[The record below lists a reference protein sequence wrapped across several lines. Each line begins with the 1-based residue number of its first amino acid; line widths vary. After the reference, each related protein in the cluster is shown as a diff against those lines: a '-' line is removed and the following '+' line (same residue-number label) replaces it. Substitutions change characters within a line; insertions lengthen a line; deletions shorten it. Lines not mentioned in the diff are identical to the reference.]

1 MKYFFLA
8 FLLGVSVTFTLSC
21 ASSGG
26 TSRNSS
32 LGGST
37 TVGPN
42 YKYNEL
48 MIKDYDE
55 MLEMVQSFVRKAKEA
70 AGEDGTANEDEALG
84 HLRNGL
90 KLILSRPDSD
100 NMVAKL
106 VPEVRRMMLGFN
118 AYEPS
123 ISMIADEALEY
134 VASSNAAPSVQ
145 STSLFILDNILG
157 EIRPEVEHN
166 AQLRQ
171 VAERIRDANLS
182 VSKDVQKERK
192 IRGMFSTKSPSD
204 TARDVLKRLAD
215 KEKAAK
221 KKR

>member
-1 MKYFFLA
+1 MKTTLNTLLIAISFLILA
-8 FLLGVSVTFTLSC
+8 AC
-21 ASSGG
+21 ASSGKK
-26 TSRNSS
+26 S
-32 LGGST
+32 GSFVAGQAAS
-37 TVGPN
+37 VGPN

-55 MLEMVQSFVRKAKEA
+55 MFEMVQSFVNKAKEA
-70 AGEDGTANEDEALG
+70 AGEDGTANEDEAIS

-118 AYEPS
+118 AYES
-123 ISMIADEALEY
+123 SVSMIADEALDY
-134 VASSNAAPSVQ
+134 VASKNAAPSIQ

-157 EIRPEVEHN
+157 EIRPEIGSN
-166 AQLRQ
+166 AQLRT
-171 VAERIRDANLS
+171 VAERIRDADLS

-204 TARDVLKRLAD
+204 VAREMLRKFE
-215 KEKAAK
+215 EKKAGGK
-221 KKR
+221 KKK

>member
-1 MKYFFLA
+1 MKT
-8 FLLGVSVTFTLSC
+8 FLLVMLGASLSFTLSC
-21 ASSGG
+21 ASSSGG
-26 TSRNSS
+26 KSARANM
-32 LGGST
+32 GGST
-37 TVGPN
+37 SVGPN

-55 MLEMVQSFVRKAKEA
+55 MLEMVQSFVLKAKEA
-70 AGEDGTANEDEALG
+70 AGEDGTANEDEAVA

-123 ISMIADEALEY
+123 VAMIADEAIEY
-134 VASSNAAPSVQ
+134 VDSRNAAPSIQ
-145 STSLFILDNILG
+145 STSLFILDNVLG
-157 EIRPEVEHN
+157 EIRPEVETN
-166 AQLRQ
+166 VQLRQ
-171 VAERIRDANLS
+171 VAERIRDAGLS

-192 IRGMFSTKSPSD
+192 IRGMFGTKSPSD
-204 TARDVLKRLAD
+204 TARDILKRIEE
-215 KEKAAK
+215 KNKAAK